1 VYTFG
6 EYAARNLQG
15 AGALKWERMPEQYQ
29 HGQQHKNYCCNAA
42 KTYILLK
49 YVEHILKLPHWAVL
63 IIK

>member
-29 HGQQHKNYCCNAA
+29 HGQQEKIFAA
-42 KTYILLK
+42 MRQK
-49 YVEHILKLPHWAVL
+49 HIFY
-63 IIK
+63 